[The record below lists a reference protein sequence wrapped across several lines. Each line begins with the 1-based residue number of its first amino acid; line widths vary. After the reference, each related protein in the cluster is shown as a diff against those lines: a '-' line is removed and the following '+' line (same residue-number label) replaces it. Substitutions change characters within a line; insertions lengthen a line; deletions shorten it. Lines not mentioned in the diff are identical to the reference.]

1 MEGEP
6 GSGHAA
12 TALPVS
18 SGNDKN
24 VNQKKM
30 KKIGATEI
38 FIELKDKT
46 ITLIL
51 SDQDLEN
58 QTH

>member
-1 MEGEP
+1 MLP
-6 GSGHAA
+6 QPYPSRRV
-12 TALPVS
+12 TA
-18 SGNDKN
+18 KN

-30 KKIGATEI
+30 KKIGATKF

-51 SDQDLEN
+51 SDQGLEN

>member
-1 MEGEP
+1 MLP
-6 GSGHAA
+6 QPYPSRRV
-12 TALPVS
+12 TA
-18 SGNDKN
+18 KN

-30 KKIGATEI
+30 KKIGTTEI

-51 SDQDLEN
+51 SDQGLEN

>member
-1 MEGEP
+1 VASCKGA
-6 GSGHAA
+6 SRLI
-12 TALPVS
+12 TTS
-18 SGNDKN
+18 KI
-24 VNQKKM
+24 VNQKKV
-30 KKIGATEI
+30 KKIGVTEI

-51 SDQDLEN
+51 SDQGLEN